1 MLISYFKDSLINQQT
16 KYSWEDEGQLTM
28 QEALK
33 SVLCEKGAHI
43 ESYRMLLS
51 VLDADQVKEFNIEN
65 SNSHNNG
72 N

>member
-16 KYSWEDEGQLTM
+16 KYSWENESQLTM

-33 SVLCEKGAHI
+33 SVICDKGAHI

-51 VLDADQVKEFNIEN
+51 VLDSDQVKEFNIEN